1 ICGVESRRLAIYVD
15 TSVIG
20 GYFDV
25 EFEDE
30 TKKLFENI
38 MLGKYEI
45 MFSSTTEDELL
56 KAPERVKNLF
66 KTIPVKYTRRVEL
79 TEEAAKLADAYI
91 SENVVGRTSQ
101 EDWYHIALATVN
113 KADILVSWNF
123 KHMVNIFRIRGYN
136 SVNLKLDYLPI
147 DIRSPKEMFRHEN

>member
-1 ICGVESRRLAIYVD
+1 VESRRLAIYVD

-91 SENVVGRTSQ
+91 SENVAGGASQ
-101 EDWYHIALATVN
+101 EDCRHIALAAVN
-113 KADILVSWNF
+113 KADVLVSWNY

-136 SVNLKLDYLPI
+136 SVNLRLGYSLI
-147 DIRSPKEMFRHEN
+147 DIRSPKEMFCHEN

>member
-1 ICGVESRRLAIYVD
+1 VESRRLAIYVD

-38 MLGKYEI
+38 MLGKYKI
-45 MFSSTTEDELL
+45 MFSSTIEDELL
-56 KAPERVKNLF
+56 KAPEQVKNLF
-66 KTIPVKYTRRVEL
+66 KTIPVKYTKKVEL
-79 TEEAAKLADAYI
+79 TGEAIKLADAYI

-101 EDWYHIALATVN
+101 EDCFHIALATVN

-123 KHMVNIFRIRGYN
+123 KHMVNTFRIRGYN
-136 SVNLKLDYLPI
+136 SVNLKLGYLPI

>member
-1 ICGVESRRLAIYVD
+1 MESRRLAIYVD

-101 EDWYHIALATVN
+101 EDCFHIALATVN

-123 KHMVNIFRIRGYN
+123 KHMVNTFRIRGYN
-136 SVNLKLDYLPI
+136 SVNLKLGYLPI